1 MSRPKSPAALWY
13 FGDWQRDTGLQA
25 CSYAAR
31 GLWKEMLCIMHDGV
45 PRGYLRTAG
54 QRIDSPSM
62 IASMTRAKAGE
73 DVQALIAELE
83 SNGVF
88 SRDADGTIFCRRMVR
103 DSQISAS
110 RREAGKRGGET
121 TQAKL
126 RRFVAE
132 SARRGAAEPEPESRP
147 QPVSSNG
154 VRQGYAPSTAP
165 SGIADLTAAK
175 QRAIATVRAFQSLP
189 RETKAAALTDLRS
202 AGSVAEVD
210 TCLRAVRQQELRAE
224 IEARIPQEAASAS

>member
-13 FGDWQRDTGLQA
+13 FGDWQRDTGLRA

-54 QRIDSPSM
+54 RRIDSPSV
-62 IASMTRAKAGE
+62 IASMTGAGQGE

-88 SRDADGTIFCRRMVR
+88 SRDSDGTIFCRRMVR

-132 SARRGAAEPEPESRP
+132 RAKQGDADAGPESRAI
-147 QPVSSNG
+147 QGGSNG

-165 SGIADLTAAK
+165 SGQADLAAAK
-175 QRAIATVRAFQSLP
+175 QRAIATVRAFQSLH
-189 RETKAAALTDLRS
+189 RETKAAALTDIRS
-202 AGSVAEVD
+202 AGSLAEVD
-210 TCLRAVRQQELRAE
+210 ACLHAARQQELRAE
-224 IEARIPQEAASAS
+224 IEARVPQEAASAS

>member
-1 MSRPKSPAALWY
+1 MSKSKSPAALWY
-13 FGDWQRDTGLQA
+13 FGDWQRDTGLRA

-54 QRIDSPSM
+54 RRIDSPSV
-62 IASMTRAKAGE
+62 IASMTGAGQGD
-73 DVQALIAELE
+73 DVQALLAELE

-126 RRFVAE
+126 RRFVSENAQ
-132 SARRGAAEPEPESRP
+132 RGDSAAETP
-147 QPVSSNG
+147 SSKTALTNG
-154 VRQGYAPSTAP
+154 SVRQGYAPYTAP
-165 SGIADLTAAK
+165 SGQADLAAAK
-175 QRAIATVRAFQSLP
+175 QRAIATVRAFGSIP
-189 RETKAAALTDLRS
+189 REAKAAALFDIRS
-202 AGSVAEVD
+202 SGSIAEVGA
-210 TCLRAVRQQELRAE
+210 CLHAARQQELRGQ
-224 IEARIPQEAASAS
+224 IESQALHEAPSES